1 MAEVATAAAEPVAP
15 ARRGIRGRLPR
26 ERFLMFAAAAVV
38 PAVVV
43 GLVAIVLWSSFV
55 DSLPSGQVVYT
66 LGHYVA
72 VYADAFTYRALANT
86 LIFAVVTVVV
96 AFLFG
101 VPIAWLAERSDLP
114 GKPLLYALMMIG
126 VIIPTFFVAMGWML
140 LLHPRIGF
148 VNIWLQRLTGD
159 PGVALSVANIW
170 GMGAVEGLSLA
181 PLAFIMT
188 ASAFR
193 AMNPVLEEAA
203 EVHGMS
209 RFQMFRRV
217 TLPLMAPSLM
227 AAAIFVFV
235 VGIAAFDVP
244 AVIGL
249 ANRVYT
255 FSTLIYV
262 KTLNP
267 ESTPQY
273 GIPAA
278 VGTMMFFLAVLVTW
292 WYSRFIRHSERY
304 AVVTGR
310 GYRPQPVPLGRWRHA
325 GWGFCAFYLLL
336 AIGLPLLLV
345 VWASLSEFL
354 QPPSLQ
360 ALERLSFR
368 QFERLD
374 WSMILRATTNTALL
388 MLVVP
393 TVSIVLAVPVAWVVV
408 RSASRWR
415 FAYEFLVFLPHA
427 MPAIVLGVAALI
439 GALFVLGDIIPI
451 YGTVWLIAVVY
462 VVERMTLCSRVLNSA
477 LMQVHREIEEAG
489 YVSGMSIRSV
499 MMRIFVPIVLPA
511 IMAIWLWTALVTY
524 RELTVAAVLFNPQSV
539 TLPIVVWN
547 LWTAGGMGAAAA
559 VTLVMLAVFM
569 PLVLIYWYATGRRSM
584 AM

>member
-1 MAEVATAAAEPVAP
+1 MAEVATAEEASTQRLRP
-15 ARRGIRGRLPR
+15 AGGGWPSG
-26 ERFLMFAAAAVV
+26 ERTALFAAAAIV
-38 PAVVV
+38 PAIVL
-43 GLVAIVLWSSFV
+43 GLVAIIFWSSFV
-55 DSLPSGQVVYT
+55 DSLPSGKVVYT
-66 LGHYVA
+66 LDHYVS
-72 VYADAFTYRALANT
+72 VYADGFTYRSLGNT
-86 LIFAVVTVVV
+86 FVFAVVTVAV

-101 VPIAWLAERSDLP
+101 LPIAWLAERTDLP

-148 VNIWLQRLTGD
+148 VNIWLQRLFD
-159 PGVALSVANIW
+159 APDVAVSVANVW
-170 GMGAVEGLSLA
+170 GMGVVEGISLG

-193 AMNPVLEEAA
+193 AMNPALEEAA

-209 RFQMFRRV
+209 RYQMFRRV
-217 TLPLMAPSLM
+217 TLPLMAPALL
-227 AAAIFVFV
+227 AAAIFMFV

-255 FSTLIYV
+255 FSTLIYI

-278 VGTMMFFLAVLVTW
+278 VGTMMFALAVLLTW
-292 WYSRFIRHSERY
+292 WYSRFIRNAERY
-304 AVVTGR
+304 AVITGR
-310 GYRPQPVPLGRWRHA
+310 GYRPRPVALGGWRWT

-345 VWASLSEFL
+345 VWASLNEFL

-360 ALERLSFR
+360 ALERLTFR
-368 QFERLD
+368 HFERLD
-374 WSMILRATTNTALL
+374 WQTVLRATKNTALL

-393 TVSIVLAVPVAWVVV
+393 TVSIVLAIPVAWVVV

-415 FAYEFLVFLPHA
+415 YVFDFFTFLPQA

-439 GALFVLGDIIPI
+439 GALFVIGDVIPL
-451 YGTVWLIAVVY
+451 YGTVWLIAIVY
-462 VVERMTLCSRVLNSA
+462 VVERLTLCSRVLNSA
-477 LMQVHREIEEAG
+477 LMQIHREIEEAG
-489 YVSGMSIRSV
+489 YVSGLSIRSV
-499 MMRIFVPIVLPA
+499 LLRIFVPILLPA
-511 IMAIWLWTALVTY
+511 ILGIWLWTALVTY
-524 RELTVAAVLFNPQSV
+524 RELTVAAVLFNPKNV

-569 PLVLIYWYATGRRSM
+569 PLVLLYWYATGRRGV
-584 AM
+584 AF

>member
-1 MAEVATAAAEPVAP
+1 MADATTAGARP
-15 ARRGIRGRLPR
+15 AWRRLVPG
-26 ERFLMFAAAAVV
+26 ERMALFAAAAIA

-43 GLVAIVLWSSFV
+43 GLAAIILWSSFV
-55 DSLPSGQVVYT
+55 DSLPSGEVKYT
-66 LGHYVA
+66 LAHYVS
-72 VYADAFTYRALANT
+72 VYADGFTYRALANT
-86 LIFAVVTVVV
+86 LVFALVTVVV

-101 VPIAWLAERSDLP
+101 LPIAWLAERTDLP
-114 GKPLLYALMMIG
+114 AKPLLYALMMIG
-126 VIIPTFFVAMGWML
+126 IVIPTFFVAMGWML

-159 PGVALSVANIW
+159 PDVAISVANIW
-170 GMGAVEGLSLA
+170 GMGVVEGLSLA

-193 AMNPVLEEAA
+193 AMSPALEEAA

-209 RFQMFRRV
+209 RYQMFRRV
-217 TLPLMAPSLM
+217 TLPLLAPALL
-227 AAAIFVFV
+227 AAAIFIFV
-235 VGIAAFDVP
+235 VGMAAFDVP

-249 ANRVYT
+249 ANRIYT

-278 VGTMMFFLAVLVTW
+278 VGTMMFALAVVLTW
-292 WYSRFIRHSERY
+292 WYSRFIRNAERY

-310 GYRPQPVPLGRWRHA
+310 GYRPRPVPLGRWRRA
-325 GWGFCAFYLLL
+325 GWGFCAFYLAL
-336 AIGLPLLLV
+336 AIGLPFLLV
-345 VWASLSEFL
+345 IWASLNEYL
-354 QPPSLQ
+354 QPPSL
-360 ALERLSFR
+360 AGLERLSFR

-374 WSMILRATTNTALL
+374 WSIILRATQNTVLL

-393 TVSIVLAVPVAWVVV
+393 TVSILLAVPVAWVVV

-415 FAYEFLVFLPHA
+415 YAYEFLVFLPHA

-439 GALFVLGDIIPI
+439 GALFIIGDIVPL
-451 YGTVWLIAVVY
+451 YGTVWLIAIVY
-462 VVERMTLCSRVLNSA
+462 VVERMTLCSRVLNGA

-489 YVSGMSIRSV
+489 YVSGLSIRSV
-499 MMRIFVPIVLPA
+499 LLRIFVPIVMPA
-511 IMAIWLWTALVTY
+511 ILGIWLWTALVTY
-524 RELTVAAVLFNPQSV
+524 RELTVAAVLFNPQSL

-569 PLVLIYWYATGRRSM
+569 PLVLLYWYAIGRRNM
-584 AM
+584 AF

>member
-1 MAEVATAAAEPVAP
+1 MADAITADAAPVGP
-15 ARRGIRGRLPR
+15 SWRTILQWLGG
-26 ERFLMFAAAAVV
+26 ERTALFAAAAIV
-38 PAVVV
+38 PACVI
-43 GLVAIVLWSSFV
+43 GLVAIVFWSSFV
-55 DSLPSGQVVYT
+55 DSLPSGQVIYT
-66 LGHYVA
+66 FDHYVS
-72 VYADAFTYRALANT
+72 VYADGFTYRALANT
-86 LIFAVVTVVV
+86 LVFAVVTVVI

-101 VPIAWLAERSDLP
+101 VPIAWLAERTDLP
-114 GKPLLYALMMIG
+114 GKPFLYALMMVG
-126 VIIPTFFVAMGWML
+126 VVIPTFFVAMGWML

-148 VNIWLQRLTGD
+148 VNIWLQHLTGD
-159 PGVALSVANIW
+159 PDAAISVATIW
-170 GMGAVEGLSLA
+170 GMGVVEGLSLA

-193 AMNPVLEEAA
+193 AMSPALEEAA

-209 RFQMFRRV
+209 RYQMFRHV
-217 TLPLMAPSLM
+217 TLPLLTPALL
-227 AAAIFVFV
+227 AAAIFMFV

-249 ANRVYT
+249 ANRIYT

-278 VGTMMFFLAVLVTW
+278 VGTLMFVLAFVLTW
-292 WYSRFIRHSERY
+292 WYSRFIRNAERY

-310 GYRPQPVPLGRWRHA
+310 GYRPRPIPLGGWRRV
-325 GWGFCAFYLLL
+325 GWCFCAFYLLL

-345 VWASLSEFL
+345 VWASLNEFL
-354 QPPSLQ
+354 QPPSWQ
-360 ALERLSFR
+360 ALDNLSFR
-368 QFERLD
+368 HFERLD
-374 WSMILRATTNTALL
+374 WSMVLRATSNTTLL
-388 MLVVP
+388 MFVVP

-415 FAYEFLVFLPHA
+415 YVYEFFVFLPHA
-427 MPAIVLGVAALI
+427 MPAIMFGVAALI
-439 GALFVLGDIIPI
+439 GALFVIGDVVPL
-451 YGTVWLIAVVY
+451 YGTAWLIAIVY
-462 VVERMTLCSRVLNSA
+462 VVERMTLCSRVLNGA
-477 LMQVHREIEEAG
+477 LMQVHREIEEVG
-489 YVSGMSIRSV
+489 YVSGLSIRSV
-499 MMRIFVPIVLPA
+499 LLRIFVPIVLPA
-511 IMAIWLWTALVTY
+511 ILGIWLWTALVTY
-524 RELTVAAVLFNPQSV
+524 RELTVAAVLFNPKSV

-569 PLVLIYWYATGRRSM
+569 PLVLLYWYATARRSVTF
-584 AM
+584 